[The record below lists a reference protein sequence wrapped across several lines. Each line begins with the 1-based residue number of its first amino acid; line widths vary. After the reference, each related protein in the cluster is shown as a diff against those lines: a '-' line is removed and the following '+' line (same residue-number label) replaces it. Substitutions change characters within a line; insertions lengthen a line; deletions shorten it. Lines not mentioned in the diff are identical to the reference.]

1 MIDNTLNKINICI
14 DYIKSFFEDSKGEK
28 AIIGISGGKDSTVAA
43 ALCVEALGKENVFGV
58 LMPNGL
64 TSSSASKDLDDGRE
78 VCKVL
83 GIKYYIFDIH
93 ESYHSLLFN
102 VENLLYCQNSKVEL
116 ATATNQTKINLAPR
130 IRMAV
135 LYAIAQSMN
144 GRVINTTNACERFV
158 GYGTLFGDTAG
169 DIALFKNL
177 GVSEIYEIG
186 DALGLPYNLVH
197 KTPADGLTGKSDEE
211 VLGVT
216 YADIE
221 KYWKAYNYSN
231 TYHDE
236 GQAYYNMQTLMNKDI
251 FEKIKALHLNSEFKR
266 QIINIPGPE
275 FPINLNIL

>member
-1 MIDNTLNKINICI
+1 M
-14 DYIKSFFEDSKGEK
+14 S
-28 AIIGISGGKDSTVAA
+28 
-43 ALCVEALGKENVFGV
+43 
-58 LMPNGL
+58 
-64 TSSSASKDLDDGRE
+64 
-78 VCKVL
+78 
-83 GIKYYIFDIH
+83 
-93 ESYHSLLFN
+93 
-102 VENLLYCQNSKVEL
+102 
-116 ATATNQTKINLAPR
+116 
-130 IRMAV
+130 V

-186 DALGLPYNLVH
+186 DALGLPHDLVH

-221 KYWKAYNYSN
+221 KYWKAECKSYLLK
-231 TYHDE
+231 DE
-236 GQAYYNMQTLMNKDI
+236 GYAFYQMKDEMNVDTFK
-251 FEKIKALHLNSEFKR
+251 KINELTYKSEFKR

-275 FPINLNIL
+275 F

>member
-1 MIDNTLNKINICI
+1 MTNTLKTVDKINVCI
-14 DYIKSFFEDSKGEK
+14 DYIKRFFKESNGKK

-43 ALCVEALGKENVFGV
+43 ALCVQALGKENVFGV

-64 TSSSASKDLDDGRE
+64 TSKSAAKDLEDGRE
-78 VCKVL
+78 VCRIL
-83 GIKYYIFDIH
+83 DIKYHIFDIH
-93 ESYHSLLFN
+93 DAYHSLLFN
-102 VENLLYCQNSKVEL
+102 VENLLYCQNNNIKNAIAS
-116 ATATNQTKINLAPR
+116 NQTKINLAPR
-130 IRMAV
+130 IRMSV

-158 GYGTLFGDTAG
+158 GYGTLFGDTVG
-169 DIALFKNL
+169 DLALLKNL
-177 GVSEIYEIG
+177 MVSEIYEIG
-186 DALGLPYNLVH
+186 DVLGLPHDLVY

-236 GQAYYNMQTLMNKDI
+236 GQAYYNMQNLMNKDI

-266 QIINIPGPE
+266 QIINVPGPE
-275 FPINLNIL
+275 F

>member
-1 MIDNTLNKINICI
+1 METIDKINVCI
-14 DYIKSFFEDSKGEK
+14 DYIKRFFEDSKGEK

-64 TSSSASKDLDDGRE
+64 TSSSAAKDLEDGQE
-78 VCKVL
+78 VCRVL
-83 GIKYYIFDIH
+83 GIKYHIFDIH
-93 ESYHSLLFN
+93 EAYHSLLFK
-102 VENLLYCQNSKVEL
+102 VENLLYCQNNKIEN
-116 ATATNQTKINLAPR
+116 ANATNQTKINLAPR
-130 IRMAV
+130 IRMSV

-158 GYGTLFGDTAG
+158 GYGTLFGDTVG

-186 DALGLPYNLVH
+186 DALGLPHDLVH

-221 KYWKAYNYSN
+221 KYWKAERKSYLLK
-231 TYHDE
+231 DE
-236 GQAYYNMQTLMNKDI
+236 GYAFYQMKDEMNIDT
-251 FEKIKALHLNSEFKR
+251 FEKINELAYKSEFKR

-275 FPINLNIL
+275 F

>member
-1 MIDNTLNKINICI
+1 MKTINKINVCI
-14 DYIKSFFEDSKGEK
+14 DYIKKFFENSKGEK

-43 ALCVEALGKENVFGV
+43 ALCVQALGKENVFGV

-64 TSSSASKDLDDGRE
+64 TSETAYQDLSDGKK
-78 VCKVL
+78 VCEFL

-93 ESYHSLLFN
+93 DAYFDILN
-102 VENLLYCQNSKVEL
+102 KVENLLYCQNNKIVANPSASK
-116 ATATNQTKINLAPR
+116 QSKINLAPR
-130 IRMAV
+130 IRMST
-135 LYAIAQSMN
+135 LYALAQSVN

-197 KTPADGLTGKSDEE
+197 KTPADGLTGKTDEE

-216 YADIE
+216 YSDIE
-221 KYWKAYNYSN
+221 KYWKADNYSN

-251 FEKIKALHLNSEFKR
+251 FEKIKTLHLNSEFKR

>member
-1 MIDNTLNKINICI
+1 MTKTIDKINVCI
-14 DYIKSFFEDSKGEK
+14 DYIKNFFEKSNGEK

-64 TSSSASKDLDDGRE
+64 TSETAYQDLNDGKR
-78 VCKVL
+78 VCEFL

-93 ESYHSLLFN
+93 SAYFDILN
-102 VENLLYCQNSKVEL
+102 KVENLLYCQIDKIIANPVAS
-116 ATATNQTKINLAPR
+116 NQTKINLAPR
-130 IRMAV
+130 IRMSV

-177 GVSEIYEIG
+177 TVSEIYEIG
-186 DALGLPYNLVH
+186 DALGLPHDLVH

-221 KYWKAYNYSN
+221 KYWKAERKSYLLK
-231 TYHDE
+231 DE
-236 GQAYYNMQTLMNKDI
+236 GYAFYQMKDEMNIDT
-251 FEKIKALHLNSEFKR
+251 FEKINELTYKSEFKR

-275 FPINLNIL
+275 FN

>member
-1 MIDNTLNKINICI
+1 
-14 DYIKSFFEDSKGEK
+14 
-28 AIIGISGGKDSTVAA
+28 
-43 ALCVEALGKENVFGV
+43 
-58 LMPNGL
+58 MPNGL
-64 TSSSASKDLDDGRE
+64 TSSSAAKDLDDGRE

-83 GIKYYIFDIH
+83 GIKYHIFDIH
-93 ESYHSLLFN
+93 EAYHSLLFN
-102 VENLLYCQNSKVEL
+102 IENLLYCQNSKIEAAV
-116 ATATNQTKINLAPR
+116 ASNQTKINLAPR
-130 IRMAV
+130 IRMSV

-186 DALGLPYNLVH
+186 DALGLPYDLVH

-221 KYWKAYNYSN
+221 KYLKDEFEFSSVFYNSKNYWSN
-231 TYHDE
+231 TL
-236 GQAYYNMQTLMNKDI
+236 QTMDVNTIK
-251 FEKIKALHLNSEFKR
+251 KIHELETKSEFKR
-266 QIINIPGPE
+266 QMINLPGPE
-275 FPINLNIL
+275 F